1 MTNSHGQLTLTQLMG
16 GGKPRAAQLNIGD
29 IFSFVD
35 ALRQRGLTGIKDGS
49 IGETLV
55 SPAATRFFSNDF
67 GPPTVR
73 AKSFLTAFAQK
84 EFRKRLRKHVIEGS
98 DPPSREGLDGL
109 SFPGSPDLQR
119 RYAKT
124 FELLLAYLCIEEL
137 GALSAGFGVTIAGA
151 PQGGDFDC
159 VASFRDMLLYMEVKS
174 GEKLKREH
182 IERFVQ
188 RHCFLHAELS
198 ILFVD
203 YEGINEEIIRSA
215 NGIAIYDSYV
225 INHIRKLERN
235 STVFYTLE
243 PDVVI
248 VDLHKSGNV
257 TENIRSVL
265 RYYWGYQSLV
275 RRMEYEMI
283 NPGQLGYTVTT
294 LVGAQADFHSEC

>member
-1 MTNSHGQLTLTQLMG
+1 M
-16 GGKPRAAQLNIGD
+16 
-29 IFSFVD
+29 
-35 ALRQRGLTGIKDGS
+35 
-49 IGETLV
+49 
-55 SPAATRFFSNDF
+55 
-67 GPPTVR
+67 
-73 AKSFLTAFAQK
+73 
-84 EFRKRLRKHVIEGS
+84 
-98 DPPSREGLDGL
+98 
-109 SFPGSPDLQR
+109 QR
-119 RYAKT
+119 RYGKT

-137 GALSAGFGVTIAGA
+137 GALSAGFGITIAGA

-174 GEKLKREH
+174 GERLKREH

-235 STVFYTLE
+235 NTVFYTLE

-283 NPGQLGYTVTT
+283 NPRQLGYTVTT
-294 LVGAQADFHSEC
+294 LVGAQADFEDEC